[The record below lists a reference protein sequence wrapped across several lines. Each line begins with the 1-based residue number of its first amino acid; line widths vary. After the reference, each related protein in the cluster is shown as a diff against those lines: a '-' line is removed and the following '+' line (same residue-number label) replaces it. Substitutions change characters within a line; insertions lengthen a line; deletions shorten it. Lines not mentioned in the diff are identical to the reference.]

1 MYFTISATQSEGK
14 KLLKKII
21 PSKKWPLLGGR
32 KAHYTANEAENY
44 LRSIGQTL
52 EENGQKEI
60 ELSLILHDK
69 EGKIE
74 REGTDYL
81 FGPLLYQISE
91 GYYPTLIDLIRL
103 DLFRDSDENM
113 SVEES
118 FRNEKILQVLEEAL
132 NTEEQSES
140 TPSPKASAQVEPAPW
155 ERPIFSEAQQ
165 KESKVIEPTVKKE
178 EVVTDD
184 ASLSDLDQG
193 LFEEETL
200 EEPEEGVEENEEEE
214 REEKIEE
221 DDSQTDTAEV
231 TDSSATLMEW
241 TEEQCHHFM
250 KPLLEEE
257 LEEQKNEIQH
267 QTALSFI
274 EEQYPPAHHWLK
286 EKNKLFLNELYTKY
300 ALPQTYQAFLE
311 SQQELIDQSKG
322 MLQEQLQNVQSLDW
336 RELAQEETQGLI
348 EERQAENEQEV
359 TEYTTEQNQ
368 IWEKTKQDLTQEEEQ
383 LIDQEI
389 QKIKDRYEKK
399 RDQAFQ
405 LFTERVQQFMKT
417 NEEALEREKAALID
431 EKEKALRKAYYQSL
445 QQDKLAIS
453 RQLNEELNKVYRN
466 TSAALTEKQ
475 AQIQQELA
483 NQLKVWEEE
492 YAAQQ
497 RAEAEKQRIKQEEAQ
512 KQLALE
518 VRQKENELKAA
529 ELAIEQEQLKQQRE
543 LEEAARLERKEQQ
556 EAQLEQLRQAQFNYY
571 TQPTAKETAIK
582 QETQSQEKA
591 GLKPSLNGWM
601 IGCLTSLGLLI
612 GGGTIF
618 AVDHIHQA
626 TPSSNE
632 STITSYSPMKENR
645 TNEDYYDAMT
655 KTGAPSQEEKT
666 STSPTIAASSEK
678 EWKESSKEAKTQTAS
693 TSSSTT
699 TESSVTQSNEVK

>member
-1 MYFTISATQSEGK
+1 M
-14 KLLKKII
+14 I
-21 PSKKWPLLGGR
+21 PPQKRSFLGGR
-32 KAHYTANEAENY
+32 KIHYSAREMENY
-44 LRSIGQTL
+44 LRSIGQVL
-52 EENGQKEI
+52 EEQGLKEI
-60 ELSLILHDK
+60 ELSLVLHDK

-74 REGTDYL
+74 KEGTDYL
-81 FGPLLYQISE
+81 FGPLLYQVSE
-91 GYYPTLIDLIRL
+91 GYYPTLIDLIRV

-132 NTEEQSES
+132 NTDEQSKP
-140 TPSPKASAQVEPAPW
+140 TPSPNASAQDEPAPW

-165 KESKVIEPTVKKE
+165 EEPEVTEPTVKKE
-178 EVVTDD
+178 VALPDE

-193 LFEEETL
+193 LFEEEIL
-200 EEPEEGVEENEEEE
+200 EDPEEGAEANEEEE
-214 REEKIEE
+214 HEEKREE
-221 DDSQTDTAEV
+221 DDSQLDTAEN
-231 TDSSATLMEW
+231 TDSSPTLMEW
-241 TEEQCHHFM
+241 TEEQCHRFM

-286 EKNKLFLNELYTKY
+286 EKNQLFLNELYTKY

-311 SQQELIDQSKG
+311 SQQELIAQSKG

-336 RELAQEETQGLI
+336 WELAQEETQGLI

-431 EKEKALRKAYYQSL
+431 EKEKVLRKAYYQSL

-497 RAEAEKQRIKQEEAQ
+497 RAEAETQRIKQKEAQ

-518 VRQKENELKAA
+518 VRQQDNELKAA
-529 ELAIEQEQLKQQRE
+529 ELAIEQEKLKQQRE

-571 TQPTAKETAIK
+571 TQPSKETVIK
-582 QETQSQEKA
+582 KETQPQEKA
-591 GLKPSLNGWM
+591 GLTPSLNGWM
-601 IGCLTSLGLLI
+601 VGCLTSLGLLI

-618 AVDHIHQA
+618 AVDHIHPA

-632 STITSYSPMKENR
+632 SAITSYSPMKEDR
-645 TNEDYYDAMT
+645 ANEDYYDAMT

-678 EWKESSKEAKTQTAS
+678 EWKESTQEAKTQTAS
-693 TSSSTT
+693 ASSSTT